1 MYWVW
6 CCCCVFTFFSYH
18 LGKEPQSL
26 SIYMQWNQ
34 LFLTLL
40 VYYKCRDLFSSTD
53 QQYMAFVESPQ
64 NEDTTILPK
73 MPGPMYCASCVCPSP
88 TSNLRQQFLSWASL
102 WCPWQ
107 PHLLMLKCYCRVVF
121 FFFWNL
127 LKWTVDAA
135 VFTHPS
141 TCAEFTAGNLPAWIK
156 FAKTHHLKAD
166 LCILTD

>member
-1 MYWVW
+1 MGARLGPGQLHQVTNW
-6 CCCCVFTFFSYH
+6 FPYH

-107 PHLLMLKCYCRVVF
+107 PHLLMLKCYCRVF
-121 FFFWNL
+121 FFFFLEPFEMNCWCCSFYTSFNL
-127 LKWTVDAA
+127 CRI
-135 VFTHPS
+135 HS
-141 TCAEFTAGNLPAWIK
+141 RE
-156 FAKTHHLKAD
+156 
-166 LCILTD
+166 LTSLNQIC